1 MILDS
6 RSTSLYWGTPAGSP
20 IRVASLMGQPT
31 QVIDFAYEKGA
42 ALMTGTAAGRR
53 VALGFKT
60 DVVQSLTIEGFKL
73 LSAAIEWTA
82 GSN

>member
-1 MILDS
+1 
-6 RSTSLYWGTPAGSP
+6 
-20 IRVASLMGQPT
+20 
-31 QVIDFAYEKGA
+31 
-42 ALMTGTAAGRR
+42 MTGTAAGRR